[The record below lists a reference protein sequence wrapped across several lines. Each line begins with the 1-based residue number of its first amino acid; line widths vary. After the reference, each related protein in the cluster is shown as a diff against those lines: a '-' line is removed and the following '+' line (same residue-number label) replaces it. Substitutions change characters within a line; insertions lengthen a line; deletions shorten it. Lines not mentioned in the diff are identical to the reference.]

1 MSREALVCTHVGSVN
16 IITRAAA
23 EHLMVETAVPVS
35 EDDGSWQVLP
45 SGRKFS
51 HDWGYGN
58 VGFLQ
63 LISSHRI
70 ATEQTAITLGDVLM
84 YSQPWRVGGDGGS
97 GERRRR

>member
-1 MSREALVCTHVGSVN
+1 
-16 IITRAAA
+16 
-23 EHLMVETAVPVS
+23 VETAVPVS

-51 HDWGYGN
+51 HDWGYGK
-58 VGFLQ
+58 VDLQ

-84 YSQPWRVGGDGGS
+84 YSQPWRVKPGPRRGDLSVELRSPAGIVS
-97 GERRRR
+97 YLSVARRKDDMPVGYDN